1 MGRKAKAET
10 KEKVETNVEV
20 VETVEA
26 DLTAETYI
34 DLPVER
40 IEVDYN
46 PAYSLNGLKNYE
58 LFKAYRALVIS
69 TQKEDW
75 ISAGNGLKLMA
86 DLLVEAD
93 YLFSDSELLQ
103 IAKTLHPRVTI
114 EAQKIIQMRELI
126 GRVWEANGAIEFT
139 VDGVVDRYVRL

>member
-1 MGRKAKAET
+1 MGRKAK
-10 KEKVETNVEV
+10 VETVETVDTTVEV
-20 VETVEA
+20 VETIDA

-58 LFKAYRALVIS
+58 LFKAYRGLAIS

-75 ISAGNGLKLMA
+75 LGAGDRLKLMA

-93 YLFSDSELLQ
+93 YLFSDNELLQ
-103 IAKTLHPRVTI
+103 IAKSLHPRVTI
-114 EAQKIIQMRELI
+114 EAEKIIQMRELI
-126 GRVWEANGAIEFT
+126 GRVWEATGAIEFT
-139 VDGVVDRYVRL
+139 VNGVVDRYVRL